1 MGKPPYPRVSV
12 GAGSTAVPFPRET
25 THDLKCGCES
35 GHSPGA
41 VGGQHES
48 TPLADAPESPILSS
62 LRLALSLGGAGLG
75 ASGVAARALALAT
88 VRDASVAGFDSGMTT
103 ARSLERQPRAPGRLP
118 RLPTGVPK
126 VPWQVAVPI
135 EGAFPPGKPPTIG
148 DVPKHSTFL
157 VPIPLELRVE
167 NGIWTQVR
175 DVSGGIDVAVGRR
188 FVWVH
193 GKSRIWKVDVTTA
206 QPLGFEGEWLGTRIS
221 ASHSALGQPVEEG
234 VWVVTN
240 DWVLYRGNGTA
251 LKVMPGVTVADVAA
265 DEVTLPA
272 KTDTVLLDVL
282 TVTLTGDLRALQAAA
297 GQYSWVKLGLE
308 QERAVRIAIARRGQG
323 KAKVAGLSPIWFVR
337 DDDQVAN
344 FVEPSKGLGPTPG
357 GAWDIGVG
365 RAETWVVGGFESP
378 DPGERGNV
386 LWRMDYES
394 ELGHWDR
401 ISPGWGVAVDVDP
414 EGNAWV
420 LDSDGKLWVRGLR
433 TLGVAANARGAPRK
447 DQTWNDYFAA
457 LGEVGS
463 EAVHAARDA
472 GVGGTIYLT
481 GWDDVPPGA
490 DTTLLEATLARTPGL
505 DVLFSLSPIFTTRQ
519 RLPES
524 VLKTPGVIETIA
536 GKLTVVNWTHPAL
549 LSAYLSTVDQLA
561 AVPGFKKRVRYF
573 SIGNEVDS
581 YLGDLTAALQPT
593 QPAKAIEVWDKYA
606 AFCQAVAPEVRK
618 RLPNAKVGVC
628 WRYEAIA
635 GSPDFWHK
643 MSATCDVF
651 IATLYARTSDD
662 QPATP
667 EVYRQLFPG
676 PVLQMAAAAGKP
688 LVLQEVGMPT
698 PVLFQAESSQAKEK
712 LLLAL
717 QLTQQAA
724 FVDYLFEQWQLAGG
738 RIRFISWFPFYDY
751 FYDPKLKVALSV
763 PSDLKSPIIVTSSS
777 PGVPKELA
785 PGVPFIGLG
794 NLLAPFFFGPF
805 RPDKPTQEPDAN
817 SKDLEY
823 FLNQS
828 ANGGVHA
835 AFCQF
840 LSSCG
845 LLRSDGTAKPAL
857 DKFRQW
863 AEKLRTQA
871 Q

>member
-12 GAGSTAVPFPRET
+12 RADSTAVPFPREAT
-25 THDLKCGCES
+25 RDPQCDCAS

-41 VGGQHES
+41 VGAQLES
-48 TPLADAPESPILSS
+48 VPLARAPESPILSS
-62 LRLALSLGGAGLG
+62 LRLALSPNGPGEGTF
-75 ASGVAARALALAT
+75 GVAARALALAT
-88 VRDASVAGFDSGMTT
+88 VRDTSVGGFDSGITT

-148 DVPKHSTFL
+148 DVPKHSTFV

-167 NGIWTQVR
+167 NGIWTEVR
-175 DVSGGIDVAVGRR
+175 DVSGGIDVAVGSR

-240 DWVLYRGNGTA
+240 DWVLYRANGTA
-251 LKVMPGVTVADVAA
+251 LKVFPGATVADVAA

-297 GQYSWVKLGLE
+297 GQYSWVKLALE

-365 RAETWVVGGFESP
+365 RAEAWVVGGFESP

-386 LWRMDYES
+386 LWRMDFES

-447 DQTWNDYFAA
+447 DQTWSDYFAA
-457 LGEVGS
+457 LGEVGP
-463 EAVHAARDA
+463 ETVHAARDA

-524 VLKTPGVIETIA
+524 VLKTPGVIEIIA
-536 GKLTVVNWTHPAL
+536 GKFTVVNWTHPAL

-573 SIGNEVDS
+573 SIGNEVDL
-581 YLGDLTAALQPT
+581 YLGNLTAALQPT
-593 QPAKAIEVWDKYA
+593 HPAKAIEVWDKYA

-628 WRYEAIA
+628 WRYDAIA
-635 GSPDFWHK
+635 GSPDFWNK

-651 IATLYARTSDD
+651 IATLYARTSND

-667 EVYRQLFPG
+667 EVYKQLFPG
-676 PVLQMAAAAGKP
+676 PVLLAAAAGKP

-698 PVLFQAESSQAKEK
+698 PALFQAESSQVKEK

-717 QLTQQAA
+717 QLAQQAA

-738 RIRFISWFPFYDY
+738 RIRFLSWFPFYDY
-751 FYDPKLKVALSV
+751 FYDPQLKVSLSDPTDFDSELLV
-763 PSDLKSPIIVTSSS
+763 QPGPTGPQSWTK
-777 PGVPKELA
+777 GVPWWA
-785 PGVPFIGLG
+785 LG
-794 NLLAPFFFGPF
+794 NLLAAHFFGPL
-805 RPDKPTQEPDAN
+805 RPNRPANEPQTPN
-817 SKDLEY
+817 SKDLEH

-828 ANGGVHA
+828 ANGGAYAH
-835 AFCQF
+835 FCQF